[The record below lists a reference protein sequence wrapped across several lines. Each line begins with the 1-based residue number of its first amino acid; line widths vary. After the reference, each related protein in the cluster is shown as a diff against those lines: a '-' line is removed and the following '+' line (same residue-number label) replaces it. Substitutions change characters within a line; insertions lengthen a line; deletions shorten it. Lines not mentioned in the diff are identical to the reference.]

1 MKNILAIAIITIV
14 TLTSCNKKTNDETQ
28 NVTTTEQQVTSI
40 DTINKTDQVK
50 ADSINQIQSEE
61 DQIKAHGHAH

>member
-28 NVTTTEQQVTSI
+28 NATTTEQQSTSI
-40 DTINKTDQVK
+40 DTINKIDQVK
-50 ADSINQIQSEE
+50 ADSINQI
-61 DQIKAHGHAH
+61 KAHGHAH